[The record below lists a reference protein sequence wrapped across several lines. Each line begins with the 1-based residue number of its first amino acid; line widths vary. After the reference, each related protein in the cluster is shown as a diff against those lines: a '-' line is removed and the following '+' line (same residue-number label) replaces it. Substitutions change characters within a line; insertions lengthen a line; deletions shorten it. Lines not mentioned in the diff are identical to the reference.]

1 LNLIRLIPAKGQDLV
16 TDPVF
21 LARLIGPI
29 MLVLG
34 IGMLVNR
41 AYYRAMAEEVLANR
55 ALVILSGILI
65 MTAGLAVVISAP
77 QMWGLGWPLLIMIV
91 AMLALTGGAL
101 RLVFPEQSAA
111 FGRSMLRNPQ
121 AIMIGGIIWVVIGAI
136 LCLVGYI
143 R

>member
-1 LNLIRLIPAKGQDLV
+1 M

-65 MTAGLAVVISAP
+65 MTAGLAVAISAP

-91 AMLALTGGAL
+91 AVLALIGGAV
-101 RLVFPEQSAA
+101 RLVFPEQTAA
-111 FGRSMLRNPQ
+111 FGRSKLRNPQ
-121 AIMIGGIIWVVIGAI
+121 AIMIGGIVWVVIGAI
-136 LCLVGYI
+136 LCVVGYI